1 MSLSLHPAVDNGIAS
16 HAGVAHARACGLQV
30 LVTDH
35 HLPAVID
42 GVVTLPAA
50 DVIVN
55 PNQPD
60 CNFESKAT
68 AGVGVMFYVLLATR
82 AELRATQAS
91 ATVIEYL
98 QRPAGT
104 IRVMQDVLD
113 AMRQTV
119 RQPAGPILF
128 LDTAPAGD
136 MSIASQAALAAA
148 DAHGIHADLDRDGRL
163 SRLLL
168 GEMVA
173 TSPLLPQ
180 LVQHLVRRGVDDAR
194 LVQALRTPFLQAPA

>member
-1 MSLSLHPAVDNGIAS
+1 MLIVTSNAVPDPATLGETDGWAEP
-16 HAGVAHARACGLQV
+16 HV
-30 LVTDH
+30 LVA
-35 HLPAVID
+35 LP
-42 GVVTLPAA
+42 G
-50 DVIVN
+50 
-55 PNQPD
+55 
-60 CNFESKAT
+60 S
-68 AGVGVMFYVLLATR
+68 GWTR
-82 AELRATQAS
+82 AELRATQAR